1 MRIFFAMFVA
11 LFFCSASV
19 QGQYEDGTTFK
30 TGICDITIKRATV
43 QAYNDDLEI
52 WPNLYV
58 MAGTC
63 EGIEVIFE
71 FSKAISLDVY
81 MKEAFGMPTKLIYS
95 SGEMLV
101 NNYNYSTWRSPW
113 ETFESGNVFLFLAN
127 DSDTLME
134 LELNVYKADSFEEL
148 SLQSSAGQVKL
159 RGNYIYI
166 CDEDFYNE
174 SWRDLHFY
182 LFYSRSVYDSYLN
195 EWNMVKQACGDEIGG
210 SYYLGYGGADLTFY
224 KNGKSVSHW
233 EFVRPKDGDTIW
245 LEKRSNFMDYSGFK
259 RIKGNCDCIY
269 DIENREV
276 VSTPKYIVRMSSL
289 GHEDQTESKTI
300 CPGDTVQV
308 AFPIPADYYN
318 AKYQPKGDSKWYSVD
333 KNYKITRPGVLV
345 ADYER
350 ADEGCKTYTYTLSVN
365 QDDDCLGLVSGTVYH
380 DANGN
385 GIRNGS
391 SEPLLGQSLIQFSSD
406 SFTYSN
412 EGTYSMFLPAGNT
425 YMVSALREGWSGAS
439 LEVDFS
445 DPSAWNVVSDL
456 AIPLRALRDKDLEVT
471 VTATEAHPG
480 EPITIHVDIRNHGTE
495 NVWTDVALELDQ
507 RIQELDQVVSQL
519 PSGRNGLL
527 AKIGIPVRQ
536 TFRITVKGQI
546 DPLALRGDELVV
558 KANVVYGED
567 ENPENNTDTLFLKVG
582 TGNEEAS
589 KRMLDEEGHEHN
601 EVSGH
606 PSVHYLIRFSNTGEG
621 PVQSVTIVDTLS
633 SDLDLSTFRMVAA
646 SHGYHLQIIEGRI
659 LRWTFNNI
667 NLSGAEGDEF
677 RRSGFVRFAISPKV
691 GISELIPITNQ
702 AHVYYGGDQPYTTN
716 ITVLGAEDLVTDILS
731 DQFMHTVPWCYPN
744 PAKDELT
751 IRLPVE
757 GKLQVYDNKGILL
770 LEEAFTGNKKLRTDA
785 FPDTDMVLIRVE
797 GNGVSVQEKIR
808 LIK

>member
-1 MRIFFAMFVA
+1 MRIFYTAFFT
-11 LFFCSASV
+11 LFFYSISV
-19 QGQYEDGTTFK
+19 QGQFDGTSLK
-30 TGICDITIKRATV
+30 IGEYEINIKGASV
-43 QAYNDDLEI
+43 YWYGNEPLI
-52 WPNLYV
+52 SPNA
-58 MAGTC
+58 MIFAGTC
-63 EGIEVIFE
+63 NGDEILVEYNQELRLEVYE
-71 FSKAISLDVY
+71 KDV
-81 MKEAFGMPTKLIYS
+81 LIYS
-95 SGEMLV
+95 SGEELV
-101 NNYNYSTWRSPW
+101 SEYRYSAFNDYEPYGGIK
-113 ETFESGNVFLFLAN
+113 ELLFIV
-127 DSDTLME
+127 DKKDTL
-134 LELNVYKADSFEEL
+134 LELMLEIYQTSSMDEL
-148 SLQSSAGQVKL
+148 QLRSLYEGQGVITK
-159 RGNYIYI
+159 GNYIYI
-166 CDEDFYNE
+166 CNSDFYNTT
-174 SWRDLHFY
+174 WRHLDFILQYTDVVYNFNNGWDTLVY
-182 LFYSRSVYDSYLN
+182 ECYS
-195 EWNMVKQACGDEIGG
+195 GTFI
-210 SYYLGYGGADLTFY
+210 GADYLESKEWWSDLNVTFY
-224 KNGKSVSHW
+224 KNGKSVLYS
-233 EFVRPKDGDTIW
+233 EFARPKDGDTIW
-245 LEKRSNFMDYSGFK
+245 LEKRSNFIYSSGVK
-259 RIKGNCDCIY
+259 MVIGHCDCIY
-269 DIENREV
+269 DIKNREV

-289 GHEDQTESKTI
+289 GHEDLAESKTI

-308 AFPIPADYYN
+308 ALPVPADYYK

-333 KNYKITRPGVLV
+333 KNHKISRPGVFT

-350 ADEGCKTYTYTLSVN
+350 AVDEGCMTYTYTLSVN
-365 QDDDCLGLVSGTVYH
+365 QDNDCLGLVSGTVYH

-412 EGTYSMFLPAGNT
+412 AGTYSMFLPAGNT
-425 YMVSALREGWSGAS
+425 YMVSALREGWSGVS
-439 LEVDFS
+439 REVDFS

-456 AIPLRALRDKDLEVT
+456 AIPLRTVLEKDLEVT
-471 VTATEAHPG
+471 ATATEAHPG

-495 NVWTDVALELDQ
+495 NVWTDVVLELDQ
-507 RIQELDQVVSQL
+507 RILELDQVVSEL
-519 PSGRNGLL
+519 PSGRNRLE
-527 AKIGIPVRQ
+527 KWIGIPVRQ

-606 PSVHYLIRFSNTGEG
+606 PSVHYLIRFSNTGEA
-621 PVQSVTIVDTLS
+621 PVRSVIVIDTLS

-646 SHGYHLQIIEGRI
+646 SHGYNLQIIEGRI
-659 LRWTFNNI
+659 LRWTFSNI
-667 NLSGAEGDEF
+667 NLSGTEGDKF

-702 AHVYYGGDQPYTTN
+702 AHVYYDGDQPYTTN

-785 FPDTDMVLIRVE
+785 FPDTHMVLIRVE